1 MGGGQRSG
9 AGGGEGEGGPEKRR
23 VDPPA
28 HLLGDRVDEPDVQV
42 LLRAD
47 ACGEGGGH
55 QVRAAE
61 PLTAPKPILAVG
73 TEAQA
78 AAPASQLPASTPAVR
93 SWGQRPPARPWP

>member
-1 MGGGQRSG
+1 M
-9 AGGGEGEGGPEKRR
+9 
-23 VDPPA
+23 DPPA

-47 ACGEGGGH
+47 ACGGGGGH

-73 TEAQA
+73 TAAQA
-78 AAPASQLPASTPAVR
+78 AAPASQLRASTPAVR
-93 SWGQRPPARPWP
+93 SWEQRPPARPWP